1 MNDDFTSPPLSR
13 TMIIKLVRRSAADQ
27 MRYALEQIRDQA
39 ATKEN
44 GGAWAAGVAVLC
56 LATLPLDDGQ

>member
-1 MNDDFTSPPLSR
+1 MTDVFQLKRRLS
-13 TMIIKLVRRSAADQ
+13 AEDQ

-39 ATKEN
+39 ATKPN

-56 LATLPLDDGQ
+56 LGTLPAPPEGGK